1 LLPLKEM
8 PPLCSGTPRYAN
20 RILAEW
26 RSLDAASLLQGET
39 YLNDHLVMGGLPIL
53 DLSPCR
59 DDLEPSQVFE
69 SLGCPADRVLD
80 GILDAGGRG
89 ADKFY
94 NLVDVL
100 AHDLTRWQ
108 DAGHIAI
115 DPDQREAGL
124 VLVSSGVRTM
134 APDGF
139 SLRLFGARKSPRTGG
154 DLTGRHPGSTK
165 KAGAACISRLTR
177 RQGAC

>member
-1 LLPLKEM
+1 VQWRAALRHVY
-8 PPLCSGTPRYAN
+8 G
-20 RILAEW
+20 ILAEK
-26 RSLDAASLLQGET
+26 RPLDAASLLQGET
-39 YLNDHLVMGGLPIL
+39 YLKDHLVMGGLPIL
-53 DLSPCR
+53 DLPPCR

-69 SLGCPADRVLD
+69 SLGCPADPVLD

-115 DPDQREAGL
+115 DPDHRARRLCEAGL
-124 VLVSSGVRTM
+124 VVSHVRD
-134 APDGF
+134 A
-139 SLRLFGARKSPRTGG
+139 SCALSPRAYA
-154 DLTGRHPGSTK
+154 DSTE
-165 KAGAACISRLTR
+165 
-177 RQGAC
+177 